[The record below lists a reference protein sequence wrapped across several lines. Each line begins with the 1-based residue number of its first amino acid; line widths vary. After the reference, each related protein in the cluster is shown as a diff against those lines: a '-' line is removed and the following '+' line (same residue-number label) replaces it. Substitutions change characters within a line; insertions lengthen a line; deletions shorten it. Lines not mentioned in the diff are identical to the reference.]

1 MKGYENVDFHR
12 YDRNP
17 IPDSIAEI
25 EKEIAHLKELDKDDF
40 LAPIEHQ
47 LILDRVLACQDKIAD
62 IRKAK
67 IKITPVLRTSTIG
80 DKKRNKDKPQYS
92 LTESKLLL

>member
-1 MKGYENVDFHR
+1 MKGYENVDFHQ

-17 IPDSIAEI
+17 IPNDIGEI
-25 EKEIAHLKELDKDDF
+25 EKEIAHLKELDKDEF

-47 LILDRVLACQDKIAD
+47 LILDRILSCQDKID
-62 IRKAK
+62 EIRKDK
-67 IKITPVLRTSTIG
+67 IKITPVLKTSTIG
-80 DKKRNKDKPQYS
+80 DRKRNKPQHQYS